1 MEMLL
6 LVTETSFGLLLGRLL
21 VSTEMYCK
29 KWIHLP
35 IQETKEIEHTALNY
49 VPSKNNEI
57 KMHYVSS
64 ICNNNFGTWII
75 HFVYGPICMRTIKNN
90 PPKCR
95 NCLNY
100 LLKTIYLV

>member
-57 KMHYVSS
+57 KCTTFLANVTIVLALGLYILFMVLYV
-64 ICNNNFGTWII
+64 CGQ
-75 HFVYGPICMRTIKNN
+75 
-90 PPKCR
+90 
-95 NCLNY
+95 L
-100 LLKTIYLV
+100 

>member
-35 IQETKEIEHTALNY
+35 IQETKAIEHTALNY
-49 VPSKNNEI
+49 VSYKNNEI
-57 KMHYVSS
+57 KMYYFSS
-64 ICNNNFGTWII
+64 KYYNNFGI
-75 HFVYGPICMRTIKNN
+75 
-90 PPKCR
+90 
-95 NCLNY
+95 
-100 LLKTIYLV
+100 